1 MFLNNRASIRNP
13 SAEISLFIRRAVIAF
28 SAVLILVLVLM
39 VNLYQIQIKS
49 HEAYQ
54 TRANGNRIKVIPVA
68 PNRGLI
74 FDRNGILLA
83 ENRPVHSLELVS
95 EQIDDIESTVEQIS
109 QIISLTI
116 DEKNQFFKSVKAQRR
131 FKSIALKNKLT
142 TEQVAKLSVNLH
154 LLPGVSIE
162 ARLKRYYPFGAS
174 LTHVVGYVAKITKKE
189 QQIIIDNEEQA
200 RYAATRDIGKQGIE
214 KYYQR
219 LLHGQAGYQEVEV
232 NNRGRIIRVLNYH
245 PPVHGQDLFLNID
258 IRLQQQAFNMLA
270 GRRGA
275 VVAIDPNNGAVLALV
290 TSPSYDPNLFVHGI
304 STKEYKKLLSR
315 DKPLI
320 NRATLGAYPPAS
332 TVKPL
337 LALAAL
343 EHKVISETS
352 YIQDPGWFKLPNVE
366 RKFKDHLAW
375 GHGKVNL
382 YRALEKSCNTFF
394 YDLAYRLGI
403 DKISE
408 FMYKF
413 GFGDYTGI
421 DIHEEVSAIMPSRT
435 WKKNRYNQPW
445 YIGDTISLGIGQSY
459 WTVTPLQ
466 LANSVAMVASN
477 GKSFT
482 PQILGASQSENGLLQ
497 IPAQER
503 SNIVLNNNDN
513 WRIIHQGMWNVNN
526 SPGGTAFKIFKDAP
540 YTSAGKTG
548 TAQVASLSEDVKYDK
563 KKIKERLRDNAIYV
577 GYAPFQTPEI
587 AISVAIE
594 NAGHGGSSAAPIARS
609 LFDIYLDKNT
619 SGFRSGLLQVKQQNL
634 DKLGQTL

>member
-1 MFLNNRASIRNP
+1 M
-13 SAEISLFIRRAVIAF
+13 
-28 SAVLILVLVLM
+28 
-39 VNLYQIQIKS
+39 
-49 HEAYQ
+49 
-54 TRANGNRIKVIPVA
+54 
-68 PNRGLI
+68 
-74 FDRNGILLA
+74 
-83 ENRPVHSLELVS
+83 
-95 EQIDDIESTVEQIS
+95 
-109 QIISLTI
+109 
-116 DEKNQFFKSVKAQRR
+116 
-131 FKSIALKNKLT
+131 
-142 TEQVAKLSVNLH
+142 
-154 LLPGVSIE
+154 
-162 ARLKRYYPFGAS
+162 
-174 LTHVVGYVAKITKKE
+174 VGYVAKITKKE

-403 DKISE
+403 DKINE

-540 YTSAGKTG
+540 YASAGKTG

-619 SGFRSGLLQVKQQNL
+619 SGFSSGLLQVKQKNL
-634 DKLGQTL
+634 EKLGQTL